1 MIALVGQFLVANHLI
16 GTNDTSTEI
25 FTRATYPNGFLLVIF
40 IPLVATAVLFYGII
54 RKNSMQRQLM
64 FASAEPLLL
73 YKKRGQSVKLR
84 EIRRNTQ
91 KLLFKF
97 LGISTYFSE
106 LSAPTV

>member
-1 MIALVGQFLVANHLI
+1 MNSTKEKNLLWNRGNSRFSSNDRIGRTILVANHLI

-64 FASAEPLLL
+64 FASAEPLLF
-73 YKKRGQSVKLR
+73 V
-84 EIRRNTQ
+84 Q
-91 KLLFKF
+91 KAGTEVLN
-97 LGISTYFSE
+97 SE
-106 LSAPTV
+106 K

>member
-54 RKNSMQRQLM
+54 RK
-64 FASAEPLLL
+64 
-73 YKKRGQSVKLR
+73 K
-84 EIRRNTQ
+84 
-91 KLLFKF
+91 
-97 LGISTYFSE
+97 
-106 LSAPTV
+106 